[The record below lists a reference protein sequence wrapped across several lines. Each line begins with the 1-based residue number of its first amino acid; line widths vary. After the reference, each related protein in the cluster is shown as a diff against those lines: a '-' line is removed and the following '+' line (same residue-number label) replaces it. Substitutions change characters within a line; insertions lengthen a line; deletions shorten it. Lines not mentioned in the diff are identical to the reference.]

1 MANMSAPLG
10 RGVFGF
16 TKYAVQLF
24 GLFTERGQDEFSG
37 MEDTAGVGNADGL
50 GGETK
55 FCLERAN
62 HERQLKRS
70 RFIQRGSGC
79 VASPGGL

>member
-1 MANMSAPLG
+1 MANMSAPSVAEYLG
-10 RGVFGF
+10 SQSMQFSSSAFYG
-16 TKYAVQLF
+16 
-24 GLFTERGQDEFSG
+24 EGQDEFSG
-37 MEDTAGVGNADGL
+37 MEDTAGVGNADWL

>member
-1 MANMSAPLG
+1 
-10 RGVFGF
+10 
-16 TKYAVQLF
+16 
-24 GLFTERGQDEFSG
+24 

-79 VASPGGL
+79 VASPVSYTHLDVYKRQRKVSSA